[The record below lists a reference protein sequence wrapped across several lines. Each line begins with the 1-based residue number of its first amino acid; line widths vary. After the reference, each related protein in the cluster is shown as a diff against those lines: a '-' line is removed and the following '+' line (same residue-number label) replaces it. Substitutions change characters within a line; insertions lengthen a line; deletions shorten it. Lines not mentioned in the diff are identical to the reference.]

1 MPRLSIVFALLLAML
16 FPSQEGGF
24 PEPKRA
30 DLEVTFLNVGVCDGI
45 LIRMGEEA
53 AFIDG
58 GSYPEGEF
66 CRDYLLN
73 AGVERLKYYI
83 GTHSHSDHVA
93 AAAPIMAAIPTDEVL
108 MNTENCL
115 WCMRVMARTDEERS
129 VIENAKCR
137 CIGEDETVYVGDAA
151 ITRIWPESYVQTS
164 HYNDIKENENSLIL
178 RVSLDEVSFILT
190 ADTSSYQLFKLL
202 EKDEDALSC
211 TVIKGPHHGGGF
223 HKLLFK
229 YMKADYIVYSTA
241 SISPPKPDQRERA
254 EALAKRIFITGDKHD
269 GAVTFL
275 TDGSRLTF
283 STSNG
288 GQGQDEA
295 LPEDE
300 NAS

>member
-1 MPRLSIVFALLLAML
+1 MPKLSIVFALMLAML
-16 FPSQEGGF
+16 FPAQEGGLPA
-24 PEPKRA
+24 PERTE
-30 DLEVTFLNVGVCDGI
+30 LEVTFLNVGVCDGI
-45 LIRMGEEA
+45 LIRMNGEA

-73 AGVERLKYYI
+73 AGVEQLKYYI

-93 AAAPIMAAIPTDEVL
+93 AAAPIMAAIPADEVL

-115 WCMRVMARTDEERS
+115 WCMRVMSKTEEEKS
-129 VIENAKCR
+129 VIENVKYR
-137 CIGEDETVYVGDAA
+137 CWGESETVYVGDAA
-151 ITRIWPESYVQTS
+151 ITRIWPESYAQTT

-178 RVSLDEVSFILT
+178 RVSLDEVSFLLT

-202 EKDEDALSC
+202 EKDEDALNC

-241 SISPPKPDQRERA
+241 SISPPKPDQREKA
-254 EALAKRIFITGDKHD
+254 EALAKRVFITGDKHD

-275 TDGSRLTF
+275 TDGKQITYT
-283 STSNG
+283 TSND
-288 GQGQDEA
+288 GQE
-295 LPEDE
+295 
-300 NAS
+300 